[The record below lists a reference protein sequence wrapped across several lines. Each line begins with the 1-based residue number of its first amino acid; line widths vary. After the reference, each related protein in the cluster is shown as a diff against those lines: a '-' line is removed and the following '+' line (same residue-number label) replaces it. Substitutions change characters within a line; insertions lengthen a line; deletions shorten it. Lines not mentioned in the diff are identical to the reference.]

1 MRNREED
8 TRKHWEMLKP
18 LIPLVR
24 AGIMDCILPSFP
36 RSRIPPKLPSPSSN
50 HAVLM
55 PPHCPMERKG
65 DLNPGYD
72 DHNDLQS
79 EVCQQH
85 CGYIHV
91 KGKQTLVTY
100 FAAGGMLL
108 RAQGS
113 QRQTQEC
120 HLSSPAVSLKVVHP
134 FSSCWGKL
142 QGQQLGLI
150 TPRLSNF
157 HALS

>member
-1 MRNREED
+1 
-8 TRKHWEMLKP
+8 MLKP

-24 AGIMDCILPSFP
+24 AGSVTDCILPSFP

-72 DHNDLQS
+72 DHHYPAVRGVPAAPWIYS
-79 EVCQQH
+79 HE
-85 CGYIHV
+85 
-91 KGKQTLVTY
+91 GKPPSGHAFCSLGDAPQ
-100 FAAGGMLL
+100 
-108 RAQGS
+108 AQGS
-113 QRQTQEC
+113 LRQTQEC

-157 HALS
+157 HALN